1 MIIELFKSPRPQ
13 NPERMTHYDARAY
26 HLMSCKQRRTS
37 HHLITFITEPQNLN
51 HLITLFP
58 TNRRRTNYS
67 GNLLTLVTGSENL
80 SFTLL
85 SYLPQQIKKEPLIFI
100 KLFT

>member
-37 HHLITFITEPQNLN
+37 HHLITF
-51 HLITLFP
+51 
-58 TNRRRTNYS
+58 NRTTKS
-67 GNLLTLVTGSENL
+67 QA
-80 SFTLL
+80 TLL
-85 SYLPQQIKKEPLIFI
+85 RYFPQMDEEPIIQATFLP
-100 KLFT
+100 